1 MRLWRL
7 VDSRL
12 SDLTFP
18 YVVVILPRC
27 APRALLSVVSRIAG
41 GYPSGQRG
49 LTVNQLRYAS
59 EVQILPRPYGW
70 KSPIADW
77 FHLLQFGVL
86 PS

>member
-27 APRALLSVVSRIAG
+27 ATRASIGG

-59 EVQILPRPYGW
+59 EVRILPRPYGW

>member
-7 VDSRL
+7 VDSLL

-18 YVVVILPRC
+18 CVVVILPRC
-27 APRALLSVVSRIAG
+27 ATAALLSVVSRIAG

-59 EVQILPRPYGW
+59 EVQILPRPYVW
-70 KSPIADW
+70 MEIA
-77 FHLLQFGVL
+77 HC
-86 PS
+86 

>member
-27 APRALLSVVSRIAG
+27 AIRALLSSVVSRIAG

-59 EVQILPRPYGW
+59 EVQILPRPYVW
-70 KSPIADW
+70 MEIA
-77 FHLLQFGVL
+77 HC
-86 PS
+86 